1 MVAGVAT
8 VDSITN
14 PDRMF
19 TDAGIKVVLGKVV
32 QADPVSKTLTLA
44 DGATLP
50 FDKLILGMGA
60 RQLIPPM
67 EGRDL
72 NGVFTLRSAA
82 DAVNIHNFFAAANPR
97 HLVFIGAGYS
107 NLETAS
113 LLVTGKPDYYQATVI
128 ELLGYPLPLMLDR
141 DLAQGVQAYLEA
153 KGLNLKMGEKAVKI
167 LGENGK
173 VSGVELASG
182 EKLPADFVMI
192 AIGAAPNLELAQQL
206 GLKTGQF
213 GIQVNEFLETSHPDI
228 LAGGDCVEKPHF
240 ITKKPVPGMLR
251 GPAVI
256 QGRLLAKRLAGYA
269 IPFTGVLNNS
279 AVRVFDKYLASVGLT
294 EEAARQEGF
303 EPLVVSATSRS
314 KHGMIPGVQPWTLK
328 LVFDRRT
335 QKLLGGQIT
344 SDSES
349 PIKEIDTINALI
361 LGGKTIPDLTL
372 LMCAGTPDC
381 SSEPSLEPITI
392 CAEQALQK
400 LRA

>member
-1 MVAGVAT
+1 VVAGVAT
-8 VDSITN
+8 LDSITN

-19 TDAGIKVVLGKVV
+19 EEAGIKVVLGKVV
-32 QADPVSKTLTLA
+32 QADSVKKTLTLA
-44 DGATLP
+44 DGATIP

-60 RQLIPPM
+60 RQIMPPV
-67 EGRDL
+67 EGSDL
-72 NGVFTLRSAA
+72 KGVFTLRSAA
-82 DAVNIHNFFAAANPR
+82 DAVKIHNYFTAEKPQN
-97 HLVFIGAGYS
+97 LVFIGAGYS

-113 LLVTGKPDYYQATVI
+113 LLISSTPDYYRATVV
-128 ELLGYPLPLMLDR
+128 ELLEYPLPLMLDR
-141 DLAQGVQAYLEA
+141 DLGLEVQTYLEE
-153 KGLNLKMGEKAVKI
+153 KGLQMKMGGKATRI
-167 LGENGK
+167 LGANGR
-173 VSGVELASG
+173 VSQVELASG

-192 AIGAAPNLELAQQL
+192 AVGAAPDLELAQPL
-206 GLKTGQF
+206 GLKVGKF

-240 ITKKPVPGMLR
+240 ITKKPTAGMLR

-256 QGRLLAKRLAGYA
+256 QGRLMAKRLAGYA
-269 IPFTGVLNNS
+269 IPFSGVLNNS
-279 AVRVFDKYLASVGLT
+279 AVRLFDKYYASVGLT

-303 EPLVVSATSRS
+303 EPLAVSAASRS
-314 KHGMIPGVQPWTLK
+314 KHGMIPGVKPWKLK
-328 LVFDRRT
+328 LVFECQT

-381 SSEPSLEPITI
+381 SSEPSLEPISI